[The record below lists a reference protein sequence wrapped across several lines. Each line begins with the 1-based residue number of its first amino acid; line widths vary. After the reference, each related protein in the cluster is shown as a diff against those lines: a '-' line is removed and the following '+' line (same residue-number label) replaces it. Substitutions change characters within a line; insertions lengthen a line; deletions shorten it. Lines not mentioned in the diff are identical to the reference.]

1 MDIEYIQPLQR
12 AYDRMKRALFKP
24 FDLGK
29 WLAVGFTAFLA
40 DLLNNGGS
48 GGFNFRRNIGDGDN
62 VRIEELPDKAIEWL
76 TNHPG
81 WLAVIVAGAVSVI
94 ILIVV
99 LTWLSSRGRF
109 MFLHNVVHD
118 RADVVAPWRDY
129 RKLAHSLFLFRLWLV
144 LAGMVILVGA
154 GLVWFFAIRPAMA
167 GDSPASWLVLLIG
180 LVLVGVLLALIW
192 SLVSFLTTSFV
203 VPIMYKNNLAAFD
216 AWGRFASL
224 LSSNPWPFLLFTVI
238 TAVVLA
244 VTLLMAFAAGCM
256 TCCIGLIL
264 LSLPYVGSVIL
275 LPVSYTLRAYSLE
288 FLAQWGPE
296 YALFPAVSS
305 LSDRH

>member
-40 DLLNNGGS
+40 DLLNNGRS
-48 GGFNFRRNIGDGDN
+48 GGFNYRRDIGHDTAG
-62 VRIEELPDKAIEWL
+62 IEQLPEKAIEWL
-76 TNHPG
+76 TSHPG
-81 WLAVIVAGAVSVI
+81 WLAFIVAAAIVVVV
-94 ILIVV
+94 ILIV
-99 LTWLSSRGRF
+99 LTWLSSRGTF
-109 MFLHNVVHD
+109 MFLHNVAHD

-129 RKLAHSLFLFRLWLV
+129 RKLADSLFLFRLWLG

-167 GDSPASWLVLLIG
+167 EDSPASGLVLLIG
-180 LVLVGVLLALIW
+180 LILVGVLLALIW
-192 SLVSFLTTSFV
+192 SLVSFFTTSFV

-305 LSDRH
+305 LSDRD